1 MTIAQISSENILYN
15 LNQFKKYTNTSI
27 IPVLKS
33 NAYGHGI
40 EEVFR
45 IISKEVNKI
54 AVFDL
59 DEALKIKFRN
69 TLILRPIHTID
80 EITIAYE
87 NGFIFNLCSY
97 KQLDIIK
104 KLNIRPRVEIEVDT
118 GMNRTGIWY
127 EEFEDFYNVAKNFVK
142 IEGVYSH
149 FSNAD
154 NMNDEFSNIQY
165 QRFISVVKDK
175 NLKKHISNTSA
186 SLRYKYYLDAIRIG
200 IGIYG
205 VYPNRFLSKFLDLK
219 PVMTLKSEVI
229 QVKTLKKGES
239 VGYSGTFKAKSNM
252 KIAIIS
258 FGYADGFPIE
268 CSNITSVYAKGRFRK
283 VLGRI
288 SMNMSVIEGEDLKE
302 GDMVEIFGENI
313 NLLDISESINKIPYV
328 ILSSIG
334 SRVKRVVV

>member
-1 MTIAQISSENILYN
+1 MTIAQISSKNILHN
-15 LNQFKKYTNTSI
+15 LNQFKNYTNSSI
-27 IPVLKS
+27 IAVLKS
-33 NAYGHGI
+33 NAYGHGL
-40 EEVFR
+40 EEIFN
-45 IISKEVNKI
+45 IISKWVDKI

-59 DEALKIKFRN
+59 DEALKIKFKN

-200 IGIYG
+200 I
-205 VYPNRFLSKFLDLK
+205 
-219 PVMTLKSEVI
+219 
-229 QVKTLKKGES
+229 
-239 VGYSGTFKAKSNM
+239 
-252 KIAIIS
+252 
-258 FGYADGFPIE
+258 
-268 CSNITSVYAKGRFRK
+268 
-283 VLGRI
+283 
-288 SMNMSVIEGEDLKE
+288 
-302 GDMVEIFGENI
+302 
-313 NLLDISESINKIPYV
+313 
-328 ILSSIG
+328 
-334 SRVKRVVV
+334 